1 MGRVEPPAICP
12 KLLNDL
18 LTARSF
24 PHALEVLTEATG
36 TTAVLFDA
44 RGEVLIGPTPGNDW
58 GREILRLA
66 GGRDLVLAVHRSAGW
81 TETATGAPSVVSA
94 LLEAMDHF
102 AVPLTI
108 GGQQAGMLTLGDR
121 PRKPVPQAVVHEVA
135 EALKADVTSLQTA
148 AERLEPWSAAQAAGV
163 KNLAALLARLFG
175 ELCTQERSLQHRVE
189 ELSVV
194 YNITGLMAGTMD
206 LQEILDKIAKLV
218 AEVMQVKA
226 CSLRLL
232 DENTGTL
239 VIKAVH
245 NLSQEYL
252 SKGPV
257 TVARSPIDEA
267 ALSGEIV
274 YIEDLPTDPR
284 TMYPQQAKEEGI
296 VSGLVCGM
304 IYRGKPVGAIRVY
317 TGEPHAF
324 SPFEESLLQAVSS
337 QAAAAIVNAQ
347 LFSQKLAAERYAHQ
361 LAYAGEVQRRMIPS
375 TPPST
380 NRIEIGAVYRPTFEV
395 GGDFYDF
402 ITLPKKNLGIAIA
415 DVSGKG
421 VPASLQMASL
431 RAALRVNAYHMY
443 DIDRITVEVNRH
455 MCRDAG
461 QGEFSTLF
469 YGVISPTLRLTYC
482 NAGHNPPMLLRGG
495 TIQSLETGG
504 TVLGVDPSAAFDRG
518 LMDLEAGDVLL
529 LYTDGAVE
537 ALNFNDQP
545 FGTQRLAGSLRQY
558 ADQSAQRIAQNIL
571 WDIRRF
577 RGLADRTDD
586 LTMVVMKIRGA

>member
-1 MGRVEPPAICP
+1 
-12 KLLNDL
+12 
-18 LTARSF
+18 
-24 PHALEVLTEATG
+24 
-36 TTAVLFDA
+36 
-44 RGEVLIGPTPGNDW
+44 
-58 GREILRLA
+58 
-66 GGRDLVLAVHRSAGW
+66 
-81 TETATGAPSVVSA
+81 
-94 LLEAMDHF
+94 
-102 AVPLTI
+102 
-108 GGQQAGMLTLGDR
+108 
-121 PRKPVPQAVVHEVA
+121 
-135 EALKADVTSLQTA
+135 
-148 AERLEPWSAAQAAGV
+148 
-163 KNLAALLARLFG
+163 
-175 ELCTQERSLQHRVE
+175 
-189 ELSVV
+189 
-194 YNITGLMAGTMD
+194 
-206 LQEILDKIAKLV
+206 
-218 AEVMQVKA
+218 
-226 CSLRLL
+226 
-232 DENTGTL
+232 
-239 VIKAVH
+239 
-245 NLSQEYL
+245 
-252 SKGPV
+252 
-257 TVARSPIDEA
+257 
-267 ALSGEIV
+267 
-274 YIEDLPTDPR
+274 
-284 TMYPQQAKEEGI
+284 
-296 VSGLVCGM
+296 M

-317 TGEPHAF
+317 TGEPHVF

-402 ITLPKKNLGIAIA
+402 IALPKKNLGIAIA

-443 DIDRITVEVNRH
+443 DIDRIMVEVNRH

-504 TVLGVDPSAAFDRG
+504 TVLGVDPSAVFDRG

-537 ALNFNDQP
+537 ALNFSDQP
-545 FGTQRLAGSLRQY
+545 FGTQRLAESLRQY

-586 LTMVVMKIRGA
+586 LTMVIMKIRGT